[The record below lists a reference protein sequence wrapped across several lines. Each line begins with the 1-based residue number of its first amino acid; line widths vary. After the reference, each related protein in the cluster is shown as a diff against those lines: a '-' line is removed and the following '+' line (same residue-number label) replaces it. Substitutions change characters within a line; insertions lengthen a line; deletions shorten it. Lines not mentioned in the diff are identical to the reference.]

1 MNFSRFYRWFSQAPN
16 FLMTFSPKVQISKFC
31 SCKSMNWVQASMLK
45 GFLWGL
51 GTCHTFHNRVT
62 KFSVF
67 ACPQLYQQIA
77 HWWWLGRT
85 GARLP
90 NLGTP
95 IQKITLALRQCYWR
109 KCHCHAHQ
117 CFRWPQLLLALMG
130 SINDWIIHKCG
141 PGNQK
146 KWESNDSQSLHRNSG
161 SHWFVTKSFQIFSP
175 VLSPS
180 ELEIDCVMTAKF
192 PVVDIGAAPD

>member
-1 MNFSRFYRWFSQAPN
+1 M
-16 FLMTFSPKVQISKFC
+16 
-31 SCKSMNWVQASMLK
+31 
-45 GFLWGL
+45 
-51 GTCHTFHNRVT
+51 
-62 KFSVF
+62 
-67 ACPQLYQQIA
+67 
-77 HWWWLGRT
+77 
-85 GARLP
+85 
-90 NLGTP
+90 
-95 IQKITLALRQCYWR
+95 TLALRQCHWCECFCR
-109 KCHCHAHQ
+109 THQ
-117 CFRWPQLLLALMG
+117 CFRWPWSLLALIG

-192 PVVDIGAAPD
+192 PRSYQCPPYSCWLPVIPVDSGGIPVEYTSQNFTPATKLCNSSIYTRMVPGVRSPEWHRNPVTGIEIQNSKYGNFCIFTWKIVIKSEKK